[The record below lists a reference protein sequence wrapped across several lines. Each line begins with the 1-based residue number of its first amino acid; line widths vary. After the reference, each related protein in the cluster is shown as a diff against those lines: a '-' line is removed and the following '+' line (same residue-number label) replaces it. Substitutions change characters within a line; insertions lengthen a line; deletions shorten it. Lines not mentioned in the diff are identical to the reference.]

1 MSYGNNFR
9 APSVDVHKFTM
20 IPKAQI
26 PRSRFRMQYQHKT
39 AFSASYL
46 IPAFVHE
53 VLPGDT
59 WSVNMS
65 AFCRL
70 STPLYPLMDN
80 LDLESWFFFVP
91 CRILW
96 SHWVNF
102 MGEQPQSPADSTS
115 YTVPSIV
122 TGAFATAAS
131 LYDYMGLPVGAGSNA
146 AGGPINALPFR
157 AYNMIWNQWFR
168 DQNLDTAVGF
178 GATNTVYDIGDGPD
192 PSANY
197 SLLKV
202 RKRHDY
208 FTSALPWT
216 QKSTNPITLPLGTS
230 ATVKTTASD
239 LFTTGVSM
247 RIASPTG
254 TQGSGVNIGAGAIG
268 TSSGNPINAYATAP
282 GGTLVGGIYPT
293 NLYADL
299 STATAATINSIRLAF
314 QTQKLLERDA
324 RGGTRYQELLM
335 SHFGVSPQDSRL
347 QRPEYLGGG
356 MTQVNVSPVPQTSG
370 TGASGTTSPIGTL
383 SAVGTAV
390 ARNHGFRQSFTE
402 HGYVIGVT
410 AVRAQPLYQQGV
422 HRMWTRQTRFDFY
435 WPVFAMLGE
444 QSIRN
449 DEIYVQGA
457 AADLSTFGYQ
467 ERWAEYRYL
476 PSRISGYMR
485 STYATPLDAWHTA
498 QKFTALPSLNTTFMT
513 DVTDVTLQ
521 RTLAAGASSAN
532 QQFIA
537 DFFFDC
543 KVARPMPVYS
553 VPGLIDHF

>member
-1 MSYGNNFR
+1 
-9 APSVDVHKFTM
+9 M
-20 IPKAQI
+20 IPKADI

-39 AFSASYL
+39 TFSASYL
-46 IPAFVHE
+46 IPVFVHE

-59 WSVNMS
+59 WNVGMS

-70 STPLYPLMDN
+70 STPIYPILDN

-115 YTVPSIV
+115 YTIPTIV
-122 TGAFATAAS
+122 TGAFATAFS
-131 LYDYMGLPVGAGSNA
+131 VYDYMGLPVGAGSNA
-146 AGGPINALPFR
+146 AGGTINALPFR
-157 AYNMIWNQWFR
+157 AYNMVWNQWFR
-168 DQNLDTAVGF
+168 DQNLDTAVGM
-178 GATNTVYDIGDGPD
+178 GAANTVYDIGDGPD

-197 SLLKV
+197 TLLKT

-216 QKSTNPITLPLGTS
+216 QKATNPITLPLGTS
-230 ATVKTTASD
+230 ATVKTSVSD
-239 LFTTGVSM
+239 LYLATTNPGM
-247 RIASPTG
+247 KMASPTG
-254 TQGSGVNIGAGAIG
+254 TQASASGMGVGQVSTTAGFG
-268 TSSGNPINAYATAP
+268 VQGFTTAP
-282 GGTLVGGIYPT
+282 AGTLVGNLYPT

-299 STATAATINSIRLAF
+299 STATAATINSLRLAF

-324 RGGTRYQELLM
+324 RGGTRYQELLI

-356 MTQVNVSPVPQTSG
+356 ITQVNVAPVPQTSG
-370 TGASGTTSPIGTL
+370 TGASGTTAPIGTL
-383 SAVGTAV
+383 SGVGTAV
-390 ARNHGFRQSFTE
+390 ASRHGFRQSFTE
-402 HGYVIGVT
+402 HGYVLGLV
-410 AVRAQPLYQQGV
+410 AVRAQPIYQQGV

-457 AADLSTFGYQ
+457 AADLNTYGYQ
-467 ERWAEYRYL
+467 ERWAEYRFL
-476 PSRISGYMR
+476 PSRISGAFR

-498 QKFTALPSLNTTFMT
+498 EKFTALPALNSTFMADKT
-513 DVTDVTLQ
+513 DITLQ
-521 RTLAAGASSAN
+521 RILAAGASSAN
-532 QQFIA
+532 QQFLA
-537 DFFFDC
+537 DILFDC
-543 KVARPMPVYS
+543 KVARPMPMYS